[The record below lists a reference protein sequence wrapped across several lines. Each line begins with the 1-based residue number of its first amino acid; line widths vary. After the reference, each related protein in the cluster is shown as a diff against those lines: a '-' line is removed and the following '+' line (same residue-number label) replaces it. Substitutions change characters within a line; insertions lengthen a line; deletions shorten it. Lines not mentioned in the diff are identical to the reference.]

1 MTTLE
6 TEIYMPQAD
15 WIIVS
20 YREAKQ
26 SKAEQASKQASKHDL
41 VALA

>member
-26 SKAEQASKQASKHDL
+26 SKASKQASKHDL